1 MGMAPIS
8 ESETQARILKELGSD
23 PSVRLFRNHVGT
35 VQDKQGRWHRFGLA
49 VGSADL
55 IGWQTVE
62 VTQDMVGQRVAV
74 FLSIEVKSS
83 KGAVRP
89 EQTAWAETVARKGGR
104 AVIARSV
111 DDAKKALAN

>member
-1 MGMAPIS
+1 MGMAPVS
-8 ESETQARILKELGSD
+8 ESEIQAGILKELGSD

-35 VQDKQGRWHRFGLA
+35 VQDKAGRWHRFGLA

-62 VTQDMVGQRVAV
+62 VTPDMVGQRVAV
-74 FLSIEVKSS
+74 FLSIEVKSA
-83 KGAVRP
+83 KGAIRP

-111 DDAKKALAN
+111 EDAKKVLAN